1 MSIVYL
7 TNSFPEPVESYVWE
21 EIRELRT
28 HSATVIPCSI
38 RRPEHAPSE
47 CANFVRET
55 RYAFPLQPWA
65 CAKASFLLMRH
76 LWGIRDLIWRATRGP
91 EPLSRK
97 LRTLVHTWLG
107 AYLAV
112 LLAGKNVRH
121 IHVHHGY
128 FSAWVGMIAARILGA
143 GFSMTLHGSDLL
155 VRADYLDVKLEECR
169 FCYTISDFNRQY
181 ILAHYPSV
189 APAKVLVQ
197 YLGIDAALWRNSRRS
212 SNDEMFSILSVGRL
226 HAIKNHGFLLLA
238 CHALKN
244 YGQRFRCAIAGDGE
258 ERVRLEHL
266 ISALGL
272 ERQVTLLGHV
282 QRQYLPALYAAANVV
297 VLTSHSEGVPVTL
310 MEAMAMERLVVAP
323 RISGIPE
330 LVTDGENGFLYD
342 PNSMDDFLDKLQ
354 TVIRCAQFME
364 NVRCAARQQ
373 IVSNFNSRMNLA
385 DFAIRFLQRLEI
397 LRPLEG
403 RAEADPHENPVLQQI
418 ELPLQR
424 H

>member
-28 HSATVIPCSI
+28 HGASVIPCSI
-38 RRPEHAPSE
+38 RRPKVAPSE

-55 RYAFPLQPWA
+55 QYAFPLQTLA
-65 CAKASFLLMRH
+65 CVKAGRLLMRN
-76 LWGIRDLIWRATRGP
+76 LWGIRDLIRRATSGS
-91 EPLSRK
+91 ESFSRK
-97 LRTLVHTWLG
+97 LRTLLHTWLG

-128 FSAWVGMIAARILGA
+128 FSSWAGMIAARILGA

-155 VRADYLDVKLEECR
+155 VRANFLDVKLAECR
-169 FCYTISDFNRQY
+169 FCFTISDFNRRY

-189 APAKVLVQ
+189 APAKILVQ
-197 YLGIDAALWRNSRRS
+197 YLGIDAALWKNSRSS
-212 SNDEMFSILSVGRL
+212 SNDAIFSIFSVGRL
-226 HAIKNHGFLLLA
+226 HAVKNHGFLLLA

-244 YGQRFRCAIAGDGE
+244 CGVQFRCAIAGDGE
-258 ERVRLEHL
+258 ERVRLQQL
-266 ISALGL
+266 ITTLGL
-272 ERQVTLLGHV
+272 EEDVTLLGHM
-282 QRQYLPALYAAANVV
+282 QRQRLPALYAAADVV

-330 LVTDGENGFLYD
+330 LIIDGENGFLYG

-354 TVIRCAQFME
+354 TVMRCAPFME
-364 NVRCAARQQ
+364 NVRRAARRQ
-373 IVSNFNSRMNLA
+373 IVSNFNSRINLA
-385 DFAIRFLQRLEI
+385 DFASRFLQRLEI
-397 LRPLEG
+397 PRPPQA
-403 RAEADPHENPVLQQI
+403 RPEADPHENPVLQQI
-418 ELPLQR
+418 
-424 H
+424 